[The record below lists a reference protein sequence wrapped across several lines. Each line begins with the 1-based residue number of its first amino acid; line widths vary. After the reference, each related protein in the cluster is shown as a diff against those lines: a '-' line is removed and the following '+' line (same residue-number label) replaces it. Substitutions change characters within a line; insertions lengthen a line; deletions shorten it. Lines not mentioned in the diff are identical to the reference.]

1 MVTYS
6 VLMALQFLLLLG
18 GVVASVKLI
27 VDIKMGLLNAN
38 VVPELARYETDAWVS
53 YKWDTM
59 QRRVLRYLKFSKLT
73 PRTKFYH
80 SGEFTCCG
88 GYGYNQGYIAWKHT
102 MMGSKAMSVPDS
114 CCHTESPGCGRNLF
128 QTTDLKNIVERIH
141 AHGCLTIMQVRLKT
155 HVSVIRVISNMILYL
170 TTYYQIGP
178 GFD

>member
-1 MVTYS
+1 MTC
-6 VLMALQFLLLLG
+6 
-18 GVVASVKLI
+18 
-27 VDIKMGLLNAN
+27 N
-38 VVPELARYETDAWVS
+38 VI
-53 YKWDTM
+53 
-59 QRRVLRYLKFSKLT
+59 
-73 PRTKFYH
+73 TKFCQ

-155 HVSVIRVISNMILYL
+155 HVSVMR
-170 TTYYQIGP
+170 
-178 GFD
+178 

>member
-1 MVTYS
+1 MTCNIITN
-6 VLMALQFLLLLG
+6 FC
-18 GVVASVKLI
+18 I
-27 VDIKMGLLNAN
+27 
-38 VVPELARYETDAWVS
+38 
-53 YKWDTM
+53 
-59 QRRVLRYLKFSKLT
+59 
-73 PRTKFYH
+73 

-155 HVSVIRVISNMILYL
+155 HVSVMRLHIWNMFLYFATIWYSL
-170 TTYYQIGP
+170 P
-178 GFD
+178 SR